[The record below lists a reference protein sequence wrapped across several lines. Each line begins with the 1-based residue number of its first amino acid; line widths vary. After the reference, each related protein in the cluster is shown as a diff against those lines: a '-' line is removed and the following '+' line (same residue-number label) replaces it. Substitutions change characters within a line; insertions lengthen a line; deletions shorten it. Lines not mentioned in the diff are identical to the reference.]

1 MSELD
6 VTVIS
11 DDSDGDAQS
20 GDTGSLR
27 DSSLKA
33 DERRTSRRKKVR
45 ILQGVEDIIVIRLSF
60 FIAIATVSL
69 LGDPLLALIRIIS
82 PFKTNPQLLQFR

>member
-20 GDTGSLR
+20 GDTGSMR
-27 DSSLKA
+27 ESSLKA

-45 ILQGVEDIIVIRLSF
+45 ILQGVEYIILNRRNS
-60 FIAIATVSL
+60 FIAIAGLSL
-69 LGDPLLALIRIIS
+69 LGDPLLTLIRIRS
-82 PFKTNPQLLQFR
+82 PFKTNPKQLQFR